1 MSEGQ
6 PWCKKAEAQSLAKR
20 SRAAQQEAGVNLG
33 DSFLI
38 VTEGT
43 VTEPTYFELLREDL
57 QLGPVAIR
65 IEPGDHSDP
74 RHVIKTAGRMVSEL
88 AKRKKR
94 GKLSNAETESFDHV
108 WAVIDT
114 DVAVRN
120 GIWNDV
126 TALAEGRRVKLA
138 HSTPCFEFWLLLH
151 LEYTTRADLVSG
163 DDAKSALKY
172 ALGSEYSTNRDVAD
186 AAMTVLISNWPEAV
200 VNGER
205 VRQHHEEGGT
215 LSPGNPSTEVC
226 ALVRALNY
234 SAPRHLQKL

>member
-1 MSEGQ
+1 
-6 PWCKKAEAQSLAKR
+6 
-20 SRAAQQEAGVNLG
+20 
-33 DSFLI
+33 LI

-43 VTEPTYFELLREDL
+43 VTEPTYFELLRDDL

-74 RHVIKTAGRMVSEL
+74 RHVIKTAGRIVTELSE
-88 AKRKKR
+88 RKKK
-94 GKLSNAETESFDHV
+94 GKLSNAETESYDHV

-126 TALAEGRRVKLA
+126 AALAEGRRVKLA

-151 LEYTTRADLVSG
+151 LEYTTRANLVTG
-163 DDAKSALKY
+163 DDAKSALKS
-172 ALGSEYSTNRDVAD
+172 AMGCDYSTNRDLAS
-186 AAMTVLISNWPEAV
+186 AAMIELIEKWPEAV

-205 VRQHHEEGGT
+205 VRQHHVEGGT
-215 LSPGNPSTEVC
+215 TPPGNPSTEVC

-234 SAPRHLQKL
+234 SAPKHLQKL

>member
-1 MSEGQ
+1 MSEDS
-6 PWCKKAEAQSLAKR
+6 PWWEKAEAQSLAKR
-20 SRAAQQEAGVNLG
+20 SKAAQQEAGVNPG

-43 VTEPTYFELLREDL
+43 VTEPTYFELLRNDL

-88 AKRKKR
+88 AKLKKKGR
-94 GKLSNAETESFDHV
+94 LSNAEIESYDHV

-126 TALAEGRRVKLA
+126 TALAGGRRVKLA

-151 LEYTTRADLVSG
+151 LEYTTRADLIKG
-163 DDAKSALKY
+163 DDAKSALKS
-172 ALGSEYSTNRDVAD
+172 ALGSDYSTNKNIAG
-186 AAMTVLISNWPEAV
+186 AAMTELIDRWPEAV

-215 LSPGNPSTEVC
+215 PPPGNPSTEVC

>member
-1 MSEGQ
+1 MSENL
-6 PWCKKAEAQSLAKR
+6 PWWKKAEAQSLAKR
-20 SRAAQQEAGVNLG
+20 GKAAQKEAGINPG

-43 VTEPTYFELLREDL
+43 VTEPTYFELLRNDL

-74 RHVIKTAGRMVSEL
+74 RHVIKTAVRLVSEL
-88 AKRKKR
+88 AERRKK
-94 GKLSNAETESFDHV
+94 GTLGNAETESYDHV

-120 GIWNDV
+120 KIWNEV
-126 TALAEGRRVKLA
+126 TDLGKGRRVKLA

-151 LEYTTRADLVSG
+151 LEYTTRADLITG
-163 DDAKSALKY
+163 DDAKRALKSALDCD
-172 ALGSEYSTNRDVAD
+172 YSTNEDVAA
-186 AAMTVLISNWPEAV
+186 AAMGELIKRWPEAV

-205 VRQHHEEGGT
+205 VRKHHEEGGT
-215 LSPGNPSTEVC
+215 PPPGNPSTEVC

-234 SAPRHLQKL
+234 SAPKFLQKL